1 MENEKSGNSG
11 CGKIILAILGFI
23 LLLSPLNP
31 FIEYKR
37 SGEEEF
43 LTNSS
48 WLVMSV
54 LAILYWVIVLPL
66 ITDKKNK
73 HK

>member
-1 MENEKSGNSG
+1 MENENSKKNG
-11 CGKIILAILGFI
+11 CGKVILAIIGFI
-23 LLLSPLNP
+23 ILLSPLNP
-31 FIEYKR
+31 FIEYK
-37 SGEEEF
+37 SIGEDEF

-66 ITDKKNK
+66 ISDKKK
-73 HK
+73 